1 MGWRGSA
8 ASGAASWILIDER
21 ISNMQITFLDAATLG
36 DDLTYEMF
44 EAIGNVTVYQSTT
57 DETFVEH
64 AADADVVII
73 NKFKLNAQNL
83 PHAGKLRLICIAA
96 TGYDNVDL
104 DYCRAHGIAV
114 CNVIGY
120 STQSV
125 AQLTVSM
132 ALSLY
137 THLPEYN
144 AFVRSGEY
152 TRRGIANCLT
162 PVYHEIAGKTWG
174 IVGFGNIGKQVGR
187 VAEALGCHVLV
198 NKRTPIDKWHC
209 VDFDTICRESDIL
222 SIHVPLSDST
232 RGLLDQVHIDMLKR
246 DAIVINV
253 ARGAVTDEAALANA
267 ILERR
272 IGGLGVDVYS
282 VEPMPNDHPFQ
293 AIKDFPNVSLTP
305 HMAWGG
311 YETRVRL
318 LGEMA
323 QNIKSFYSGDRRC
336 RVD

>member
-1 MGWRGSA
+1 
-8 ASGAASWILIDER
+8 
-21 ISNMQITFLDAATLG
+21 MQITFLDAATLG

-44 EAIGNVTVYQSTT
+44 EAIGNVTVYQNTT
-57 DETFVEH
+57 SETFVEH
-64 AADADVVII
+64 ASDAEVIII
-73 NKFKLNAQNL
+73 NKFKLNEQNL
-83 PHAGKLRLICIAA
+83 PYASNLKLICIAA

-104 DYCRAHGIAV
+104 EYCRTHGIAV
-114 CNVIGY
+114 CNVVGY

-137 THLPEYN
+137 THLHEYTS
-144 AFVRSGEY
+144 FVRSGEY
-152 TRRGIANCLT
+152 TVRGIANCLT

-187 VAEALGCHVLV
+187 VAEALGCRVLV
-198 NKRTPIDKWHC
+198 NKRTPIDGWSC

-232 RGLLDQVHIDMLKR
+232 RGLLDQAHIDMLKQ

-253 ARGAVTDEAALANA
+253 ARGAVTDEAALAKA
-267 ILERR
+267 ILAHR

-282 VEPMPNDHPFQ
+282 VEPMSVDHPFQ
-293 AIKDFPNVSLTP
+293 AIKDFPNVALTP

-323 QNIKSFYSGDRRC
+323 QNIKSFYSGEHRC

>member
-1 MGWRGSA
+1 M
-8 ASGAASWILIDER
+8 R
-21 ISNMQITFLDAATLG
+21 IAFLDAATLG
-36 DDLTYEMF
+36 DDLSYEMF
-44 EAIGNVTVYQSTT
+44 EALGDVRVYPGTT
-57 DETFVEH
+57 AETFAEH
-64 AADADVVII
+64 VKDADVVII
-73 NKFKLNAQNL
+73 NKYKLNAQNL
-83 PHAGKLRLICIAA
+83 PQAERLKLICIAA

-104 DYCRAHGIAV
+104 AYCRANGIAV

-137 THLPEYN
+137 THLAEYN

-152 TRRGIANCLT
+152 TVRGIANCLT

-174 IVGFGNIGKQVGR
+174 IVGFGNIGRQVGR
-187 VAEALGCHVLV
+187 VAEALGCRVLV
-198 NKRTPIDKWHC
+198 NKRTPIEGWEC
-209 VDFDTICRESDIL
+209 VDFETICRESDIL
-222 SIHVPLSDST
+222 SIHVPLNDAT
-232 RGLLDQVHIDMLKR
+232 RGMLDRTHIAMLKN
-246 DAIVINV
+246 DAVVINV
-253 ARGAVTDEAALANA
+253 ARGAVTDEEALADAVENG
-267 ILERR
+267 R

-282 VEPMPNDHPFQ
+282 IEPMPLDHPFQ
-293 AIKDFPNVSLTP
+293 RIKALPNVSLTP

-323 QNIKSFYSGDRRC
+323 ENIKAFYAGEQRC

>member
-8 ASGAASWILIDER
+8 ASGAASRILIDER

-83 PHAGKLRLICIAA
+83 PYAKKLRLICIAA